1 MLVEAC
7 TLPYLELAH
16 RLWAAITTWKIK
28 PPPEALRAYQAA
40 LEARDPDNP
49 ALGEVR
55 ALTALTRSMYTLEG
69 WLSGIPRQGR

>member
-7 TLPYLELAH
+7 TAPDLELAH
-16 RLWAAITTWKIK
+16 RLWAVIMTCKIK
-28 PPPEALRAYQAA
+28 PPPETLRAYQAA

-55 ALTALTRSMYTLEG
+55 ALTASTHSMYTLEG
-69 WLSGIPRQGR
+69 WLSGIPRRRR